1 MINSLH
7 NNTAALPNNSSLHCT
22 AQPCSTKTKVMVVA
36 LSILFGAAALA
47 TIGLVMT
54 AGTFAIIGLGIGGG
68 LIGLVASLIALN
80 KFAQKSAHKAS
91 QVAKSCID
99 VDNEKKSTSIHID
112 IPKSDDVEI
121 AILKDDTEAIAKKI
135 TRFEANRSANEN
147 KNEKLISKC
156 SPEEFVA
163 IANVMSNDELKKFLD
178 YPATYMCLEKF
189 YITIKLLFAN
199 ISKEKIKI
207 VLKEA
212 ATTQFW
218 KNYFIHGDANEYVK
232 VCLAIFR
239 HIGEECVHSQ
249 KELFSFF
256 VTSINEQHSYAT
268 KFFASLFSQEKN
280 SADDNAIIAKILAY
294 YLLDVATLSALDV
307 TGWKSEWCKLAQEES
322 CLKNAP
328 VEKRVEVV
336 SFICKMEPK
345 YWGFLVDD
353 ELKDISAACEIYKN
367 LEGNKDSLS
376 ELQKH
381 CTQDCWE
388 EICKKIASEEA
399 KEPGYS
405 LT

>member
-7 NNTAALPNNSSLHCT
+7 NNIAALPNNSLTNATH
-22 AQPCSTKTKVMVVA
+22 QPICTKTKVIVVA

-54 AGTFAIIGLGIGGG
+54 AGTFAIMGLGIGGG
-68 LIGLVASLIALN
+68 LIGLVASLITLN

-91 QVAKSCID
+91 QAAKSCID
-99 VDNEKKSTSIHID
+99 VDNGKKSTSLRIE
-112 IPKSDDVEI
+112 IPKSDGVEI
-121 AILKDDTEAIAKKI
+121 TILKDDTEAIAKKI
-135 TRFEANRSANEN
+135 ARFEANRSANEN
-147 KNEKLISKC
+147 KNETLIRKC

-163 IANVMSNDELKKFLD
+163 IANVMTNDELKKFLD
-178 YPATYMCLEKF
+178 SPPTYMSLENF

-199 ISKEKIKI
+199 LSKEKIKI
-207 VLKEA
+207 VLEEA
-212 ATTQFW
+212 ATTCFW
-218 KNYFIHGDANEYVK
+218 EKYITDGDANAYVK

-239 HIGEECVHSQ
+239 QIGEECFHSQ

-256 VTSINEQHSYAT
+256 VSSMDKHFYAP

-280 SADDNAIIAKILAY
+280 SAEDNAIIAKILAY
-294 YLLDVATLSALDV
+294 YLLDVETLNALDV
-307 TGWKSEWCKLAQEES
+307 TGWKSEWFKLAQEEP

-336 SFICKMEPK
+336 SIICKMETK
-345 YWGFLVDD
+345 YWGSLIDE
-353 ELKDISAACEIYKN
+353 ELKDISVAYEIYKN
-367 LEGNKDSLS
+367 LENNKESLN